1 MPRISLPLLT
11 ALLALFLAA
20 PARAQSVDPHRLYE
34 ERCAGCHLSHAG
46 DFVWQDLALTQEGLT
61 GQRSGRSV
69 AAMLKAGHGRLTP
82 QEVAILLAH
91 FDMIRASGQLFRQKC
106 RACHVSARDLARHSL
121 ILREGELTG
130 RYTDRDIAAF
140 LVGHGRLT
148 PEQVAQMLEVLKRA
162 TANR

>member
-1 MPRISLPLLT
+1 MPRILLLFLT
-11 ALLALFLAA
+11 ALLVPLLAK

-34 ERCAGCHLSHAG
+34 ERCAGCHLPHAG
-46 DFVWQDLALTQEGLT
+46 DFVWQDLALMQGELT

-69 AAMLKAGHGRLTP
+69 AAMLEAGHGRLTP
-82 QEVAILLAH
+82 QEAAILLAH
-91 FDMIRASGQLFRQKC
+91 FDTIRASGQLFRQKC
-106 RACHVSARDLARHSL
+106 RACHVSARDLARNSL

-148 PEQVAQMLEVLKRA
+148 PEQVAHMLEVLKRA